1 VLHAVLIALA
11 LEGVLPGLGRIR
23 RPVAVVRYDRVRAM
37 RVRAN
42 LLRLARRL
50 SRSQLPEPTSAFTDC
65 RSLATRSSGSSTG
78 ARTVIFTG

>member
-1 VLHAVLIALA
+1 
-11 LEGVLPGLGRIR
+11 
-23 RPVAVVRYDRVRAM
+23 M

>member
-1 VLHAVLIALA
+1 MLGAVIMALT

-23 RPVAVVRYDRVRAM
+23 RPVAVVRYDRVREA

-42 LLRLARRL
+42 LRRLARRL
-50 SRSQLPEPTSAFTDC
+50 SRADLPEPTSTFSDC
-65 RSLATRSSGSSTG
+65 RSPATHSSSRSTG